1 MISTRWSM
9 RERDPT
15 SKFLLAFLSSPSG
28 DSPFTYLISHHI
40 ISVEHV
46 VIMTD
51 TSDEVFQSAATVML
65 RLARASVWSWMLGI
79 LCGCFTLCPWCRCIC
94 SCEKVHGMSSLCD
107 WITRYH
113 ELLIVE
119 VIIRSCFV
127 FFKRS
132 SQQILPSTSSI
143 FGPNWGLSSR
153 KCDGWPLDEVRWHS
167 TPGGSKQLWCLWPKV
182 CDRFCRIESKE
193 CNGSNGNQ

>member
-1 MISTRWSM
+1 M

-65 RLARASVWSWMLGI
+65 RLARASVW
-79 LCGCFTLCPWCRCIC
+79 
-94 SCEKVHGMSSLCD
+94 V
-107 WITRYH
+107 
-113 ELLIVE
+113 
-119 VIIRSCFV
+119 
-127 FFKRS
+127 
-132 SQQILPSTSSI
+132 
-143 FGPNWGLSSR
+143 
-153 KCDGWPLDEVRWHS
+153 LDAWHS
-167 TPGGSKQLWCLWPKV
+167 MRLLHTLPLMPMYMQL
-182 CDRFCRIESKE
+182 
-193 CNGSNGNQ
+193 